1 MQFYLVKYYLL
12 VLAVFFFIPAYGLQ
26 NTISDSNIQVALNYP
41 DILTPQDNFVLSS
54 VVKTSADQV
63 SNITLT
69 ISSPQLDISQNQ
81 FHIDSLPKD
90 STLGN
95 NFNAKVKQGTPDGA
109 FLANVEVQYFIKG
122 YFDPKPVKN
131 SLTKAI
137 EFNTQS
143 KPLLLLNAQVPD
155 DVFAGEPFSIKG
167 TIKNQGSDAQ
177 NIQMSVDSLQVPL
190 DGRKIYSQTNLEA
203 GKSSDFEFVLQTPK
217 DFGIPTHASIHLN
230 GTYMDKSGKAYS
242 LGDSLNVFIRQRGL
256 LELGGPEGLWIGNF
270 FIAPVVGVGTIV
282 SSVIGLLIF
291 IWHMKNKKKQKR
303 VKK

>member
-1 MQFYLVKYYLL
+1 MKYYFLI
-12 VLAVFFFIPAYGLQ
+12 VFVVFFFVPAYGIQ
-26 NTISDSNIQVALNYP
+26 NTISDSNIEVTLNYP
-41 DILTPQDNFVLSS
+41 DILTPQNNFVLSS
-54 VVKTSADQV
+54 VAKTSADQV

-95 NFNAKVKQGTPDGA
+95 NFDAKVKDGTPDGV

-143 KPLLLLNAQVPD
+143 KPLLLLNAQSPD

-167 TIKNQGSDAQ
+167 TIKNQGIEAQ
-177 NIQMSVDSLQVPL
+177 NIQMSVDSLQVLL
-190 DGRKIYSQTNLEA
+190 DGRKIYSLTNLDA

-230 GTYMDKSGKAYS
+230 GTYMDKSGKMYS
-242 LGDSLNVFIRQRGL
+242 LDDSLNVFIRQRGL
-256 LELGGPEGLWIGNF
+256 LEIGGPEGLWVGSF

-282 SSVIGLLIF
+282 SSVIGFLIF